1 MQQRTSR
8 VELRLTPEERGFIEE
23 QAGAT
28 GLTISDFL
36 RKRAL
41 GKRIVPKADLHLLNE
56 VRRLGGLQKH
66 LASIYPA
73 QKVEFGRVL
82 NEIILFL
89 RRSE

>member
-1 MQQRTSR
+1 M
-8 VELRLTPEERGFIEE
+8 ELRLTPEERGFIEE
-23 QAGAT
+23 QANAT

-41 GKRIVPKADLHLLNE
+41 GKRIVPKADLQLLNE

-73 QKVEFGRVL
+73 QKLEFGRVL

-89 RRSE
+89 RRAE